1 VKRAQLHIASGIR
14 EFAATIPDTIA
25 ITDGSRS
32 LTYSELDLRANRLA
46 NHLLK
51 AGLNSGDRVAI
62 LSANRLEY
70 PEIAAGISRA
80 GMVIV
85 PLDSRLGSVEIAK
98 ILDHSDT
105 SGLIAEDS
113 LAESVPDVD
122 LELVLS
128 LDGSQLGMTYE
139 TAVQGASAINPE
151 IETTESDTFAI
162 AYTSGTTG
170 RPKGVM
176 LSHRSRCLTF
186 YCAALEWNLGFG
198 RRSVAVAPMSHGAGF
213 AFAFAALHT
222 GGTVSMLRSFEPE
235 RLLSLIQQDRAQS
248 VFLVPTHAFRLQSL
262 GEPRLHQFDLSSL
275 DTLYFNAAP
284 FPWALKEWTLD
295 TFPNVGLHEI
305 YGSTE
310 ASIVTNLRPGDQR
323 RKPGSVGVPWFMT
336 EVRLIDGEEKPVAPG
351 EVGELYSRSPFLMNG
366 YWDDPEATVASTTP
380 DGFFSAGDL
389 AVIDDEGYLFIV
401 DRKHDVIITGGLNIY
416 PREVEEALHG
426 HPDILEAAVVGV
438 PSTEWGEQ
446 IAAAVVL
453 APDALL
459 DETALA
465 VHCRQSIAEFK
476 VPRLYATVNS
486 LPRNP
491 SGKVLKSEIQNLFRT
506 GPGAIE
512 ASGCSN

>member
-1 VKRAQLHIASGIR
+1 MKRAQLHIANGIR

-139 TAVQGASAINPE
+139 VAVQGASAINPE

-284 FPWALKEWTLD
+284 FPRALKEWTLD

-310 ASIVTNLRPGDQR
+310 ASVVTNLRPGDQR
-323 RKPGSVGVPWFMT
+323 RKPGSVGLPWFMT
-336 EVRLIDGEEKPVAPG
+336 EVRLFDGEERRVAPG

-366 YWDDPEATVASTTP
+366 YWGDPEATVASTTP

-426 HPDILEAAVVGV
+426 HPDVLEAAVVGV
-438 PSTEWGEQ
+438 NDPRKGDMVVACVAPNEGES
-446 IAAAVVL
+446 IE
-453 APDALL
+453 DSALL
-459 DETALA
+459 AFLKDKLA
-465 VHCRQSIAEFK
+465 AYKLPRK
-476 VPRLYATVNS
+476 VLQMEA
-486 LPRNP
+486 LPRNAT
-491 SGKVLKSEIQNLFRT
+491 GKILKTKLREIAAEKFAR
-506 GPGAIE
+506 
-512 ASGCSN
+512 